1 MGAVYVEVAAMTAFV
16 SASCSTSAIAHLQAR
31 FLAIKPRI
39 EQHARAY
46 FCYVRC
52 RDTREDR
59 VAETVAIAWKWFV
72 SLAKRGKDATQYPA
86 TLASYAARAVRNGRR
101 LCGQLRA
108 RDAMSETAQQRHGFC
123 VGKLPDFSTLSENPL
138 IDALHDNTRT
148 PPPDAAA
155 FRIDWRA
162 WRRRRSRRD
171 RRIMDR
177 MMLSERTQD
186 LARQFRISPS
196 RVSQLRREFQDDW
209 MIFCSDD

>member
-1 MGAVYVEVAAMTAFV
+1 MIASVTAP
-16 SASCSTSAIAHLQAR
+16 CSVSAIARLQAR
-31 FLAIKPRI
+31 FLTIKHRI
-39 EQHARAY
+39 ELHARAY

-52 RDTREDR
+52 RATREDR

-72 SLAKRGKDATQYPA
+72 ELAKRGKDATQYPSV
-86 TLASYAARAVRNGRR
+86 LASYAARAVRNGRR

-138 IDALHDNTRT
+138 IEALHDNTKT

-162 WRRRRSRRD
+162 WRRRRSHRD
-171 RRIMDR
+171 RRIIDR
-177 MMLSERTQD
+177 MMLSERTRD
-186 LARQFRISPS
+186 LARQFRLTPS
-196 RVSQLRREFQDDW
+196 RVSQLRREFHDDW
-209 MIFCSDD
+209 RSFCSD